1 MMPVPLTYS
10 QRFMYDLYSR
20 GARSLQIPMCVRI
33 KGHTDPEDFKR
44 AAASLAA
51 RNPIMTSR
59 LELIDG
65 EPTQRQGDQA
75 VSVEFLDITGSP
87 DPQAAGLLLA
97 QADAPV
103 DLFRDSPFRFVVARV
118 GADEVL
124 FMLVGH
130 HLYIDLTGLRGLLID
145 YLNLLTGRPLSTP
158 ATPQL
163 EADRSFLA
171 YAIAEQKMISEG
183 IYAKRGQYW
192 ASRLSEADPALHF
205 PGRGADPQH
214 QSPSTVTFK
223 LDGDS
228 YQEFSDRARRLR
240 VSHFALAST
249 ALFHGL
255 RQATGQ
261 DNILLSL
268 IIDTRRPPFH
278 RAFGNFVGTSYIQ
291 QRASDAGA
299 SEESIRAV
307 SREIALS
314 IANYVPQSVFS
325 SEVGWMGER
334 LAKKFSTTETHVNYA
349 PVRSSISSIFK
360 NSSCEIEYFSL
371 KGRDLRPRLPYM
383 GVVLDIK
390 MFPTP
395 GALSGSIGFETAVV
409 TPDIAQGIVS
419 TMLSSLA

>member
-1 MMPVPLTYS
+1 MAPVPLTYS
-10 QRFMYDLYSR
+10 QKFMYDLYSR

-33 KGHTDPEDFKR
+33 KGLTDPEAFRR
-44 AAASLAA
+44 AAASLTA

-65 EPTQRQGDQA
+65 EPAQKQGNRT
-75 VSVEFLDITGSP
+75 VSVEFLDITGSS
-87 DPQAAGLLLA
+87 DQQAASLLSA

-103 DLFRDSPFRFVVARV
+103 DLFHENPFRFVVARV
-118 GADEVL
+118 RSDEAL

-130 HLYIDLTGLRGLLID
+130 HLYIDLTGLRRLLID
-145 YLNLLTGRPLSTP
+145 YLNLLIGRPLSTSN
-158 ATPQL
+158 TPL
-163 EADRSFLA
+163 READRSFLA

-183 IYAKRGQYW
+183 IYAKRGRYW

-205 PGRGADPQH
+205 PGRGVDPQH
-214 QSPSTVTFK
+214 QSPSSITFK
-223 LDGDS
+223 LEGSS

-249 ALFHGL
+249 ALFHAL
-255 RQATGQ
+255 REATGQ
-261 DNILLSL
+261 DNILLSV

-278 RAFGNFVGTSYIQ
+278 RALGNFVGTSYIQ
-291 QRASDAGA
+291 QGASDAVPG
-299 SEESIRAV
+299 EKSIYAI

-314 IANYVPQSVFS
+314 IANYVPQSVFCG
-325 SEVGWMGER
+325 EVGWMSER

-349 PVRSSISSIFK
+349 PVRASISSIFK
-360 NSSCEIEYFSL
+360 QSNCEIEYFSL

-395 GALSGSIGFETAVV
+395 DALSGSIGFETAVV
-409 TPDIAQGIVS
+409 APNVVQGMVS
-419 TMLSSLA
+419 TMLNSLA